1 MIKRKLHFLATIVFI
16 LVQVFNTRQ
25 ISAQDL
31 SNKESQVSDFA
42 NFLYRSDDRLL
53 NGKYYK
59 PSHFFAEGH
68 PYFMDNEWQN
78 ATLYI
83 KGITYENVLL
93 KYNIEDDVIIIKAVY
108 DGKIAKDI
116 LLHNKFI
123 DSLAIGTHLFHNT
136 ANFEMSENIGFA
148 ELIYKGGLTAYVKHS
163 IQFKD
168 ELSERIKN
176 GLYLDPKKRLY
187 LSSDSLLYSIS
198 TKKDLFD
205 FFPERKKDLK
215 AFLRKNK
222 IRFRKANT
230 YQLVNLIR
238 FCDQL

>member
-1 MIKRKLHFLATIVFI
+1 MIKRKSYFIAIIVFI
-16 LVQVFNTRQ
+16 LAQGLNTRQ
-25 ISAQDL
+25 LSAQEL
-31 SNKESQVSDFA
+31 SNTESQVSEFA

-59 PSHFFAEGH
+59 PAHFFALGH
-68 PYFMDNEWQN
+68 PYFINDEWQN

-83 KGITYENVLL
+83 KGITYKNVLL
-93 KYNIEDDVIIIKAVY
+93 KYNIEDDVIILKAIY
-108 DGKIAKDI
+108 DRRIAKDI

-176 GLYLDPKKRLY
+176 GLYLDPKRKLY
-187 LSSDSLLYSIS
+187 LSSDSLLYPIS
-198 TKKDLFD
+198 TKKDLID
-205 FFPERKKDLK
+205 FFPERKKDIK

-222 IRFRKANT
+222 IRYRKANT